1 STLYENTIDLSLE
14 IPLTGDTINSSF
26 ETSLTEDTSLE
37 TEDTIN
43 SSLTE
48 DTINSSLETLLT
60 EDTINSSLETLLT
73 EDTINSSLETSLT
86 EDTINSSLE
95 TSPTEDTIN
104 SSFETS
110 LTNDTIN
117 SSVEIPL
124 TEDEKIN
131 IKYCQ
136 EKICKFLF
144 PYQQPE
150 QETRANIHTRAYI
163 QLARTLNRTLVL
175 PNVGSSKV
183 KACSLYPFDFYY
195 NVDALQKQY
204 PDIRFITQPKFF
216 EWTKE
221 RKVRPIAQH
230 SWMFKDLGNQKI
242 IKVEG
247 VEFGHQTKK
256 SLCIGQFNLNITN
269 YKVIHAGIEKK
280 LNKEVMLKFVTDT
293 LKTPPMT
300 GEYEVIMI
308 LNKLPRETFPS
319 IDKVIPYSP
328 YIIKES
334 EKIINKL
341 KPYIAIHWRMESGQP
356 SLIPKCAKNLIKTV
370 KKIQNLYGIKNVY
383 LAGDFPLN
391 NVRTQSETFR
401 KITKFHKEAFKIL
414 GLYNS
419 SDHMKFV
426 NSSDHIKFNTWISMD
441 GLSQIRK
448 DPMYNR
454 EIKKPGIQG
463 ILDKLICINA
473 NFFLRGRKGCARV
486 SSSFTSTIIGE
497 RKMLKD

>member
-1 STLYENTIDLSLE
+1 EDTIDSSLE
-14 IPLTGDTINSSF
+14 IPLAEDTIDS
-26 ETSLTEDTSLE
+26 SLE
-37 TEDTIN
+37 T
-43 SSLTE
+43 SLTE
-48 DTINSSLETLLT
+48 DTINSSLEISLM
-60 EDTINSSLETLLT
+60 EDTINSSLETSLT

-95 TSPTEDTIN
+95 TSLTDDTIN
-104 SSFETS
+104 SSLETS
-110 LTNDTIN
+110 LTDDTIN
-117 SSVEIPL
+117 SSLEIPL

-163 QLARTLNRTLVL
+163 RLARSLNRTLVL
-175 PNVGSSKV
+175 PNVGGSKV
-183 KACSLYPFDFYY
+183 RACSLYPFDFYY
-195 NVDALQKQY
+195 NIDALRKQY

-230 SWMFKDLGNQKI
+230 SWMFRDFGNQNI
-242 IKVEG
+242 IKVEEG
-247 VEFGHQTKK
+247 VEFGHQKKK
-256 SLCIGQFNLNITN
+256 SLCIDQFNLNITN
-269 YKVIHAGIEKK
+269 YKVIHPGIKKK

-319 IDKVIPYSP
+319 SNKVIPYSP

-334 EKIINKL
+334 KKIINKL

-356 SLIPKCAKNLIKTV
+356 PLIPKCAKNLIKT
-370 KKIQNLYGIKNVY
+370 
-383 LAGDFPLN
+383 
-391 NVRTQSETFR
+391 
-401 KITKFHKEAFKIL
+401 
-414 GLYNS
+414 
-419 SDHMKFV
+419 
-426 NSSDHIKFNTWISMD
+426 
-441 GLSQIRK
+441 
-448 DPMYNR
+448 
-454 EIKKPGIQG
+454 
-463 ILDKLICINA
+463 
-473 NFFLRGRKGCARV
+473 
-486 SSSFTSTIIGE
+486 
-497 RKMLKD
+497 